1 MGKDTSPHV
10 LANCCLRSRRI
21 FPYLATYHYSWR
33 FLYLLGMEGHIKQT
47 PVWSNE
53 TIAVLYKSVKI
64 LLIEFSFLLLNS
76 NNIYFI
82 DAMREKKKEQTFQA
96 LCY

>member
-1 MGKDTSPHV
+1 MQKDTSPHV
-10 LANCCLRSRRI
+10 LANYCLRSRRI
-21 FPYLATYHYSWR
+21 FPYLATYHYPWR
-33 FLYLLGMEGHIKQT
+33 FLYLLVIEGHIKQT

-53 TIAVLYKSVKI
+53 TIAVLYESVKI

-82 DAMREKKKEQTFQA
+82 DTSQKKKEQTFQA
-96 LCY
+96 LCC